1 MLMERGLTQRITGI
15 CLTERFWVYPNHTKL
30 VKCTY
35 FGAWDLAEEA
45 AGEKFRR
52 RKKLLDTLRL
62 LTELQQKCFA
72 GKNLRINF
80 QLEV

>member
-1 MLMERGLTQRITGI
+1 MVPRQITVLMERGLTQRIIGI

-35 FGAWDLAEEA
+35 FGGWALP
-45 AGEKFRR
+45 GEVAREKVRR

-62 LTELQQKCFA
+62 LAELQQ
-72 GKNLRINF
+72 
-80 QLEV
+80 